1 MLYSK
6 TIRLRFVEPD
16 DAEFILGLR
25 LDIRYNQY
33 LSTTINDVNA
43 QRNWIKEY
51 KSRERE
57 GKEYYFIIER
67 KIDEIPI
74 GTVRLYDFIEQ
85 ANSFCWGSWI
95 LNEDKT
101 RFAAIE
107 SAMLVY
113 RFAFEE
119 VQFSRSH
126 FDVRKENKS
135 VLSFHRKMGAKEMG
149 EDELNVYFHYFPESY
164 REQKV
169 KLKRFLIS

>member
-6 TIRLRFVEPD
+6 TICLRFVEAE

-25 LDIRYNQY
+25 LDSRYNQH
-33 LSTTINDVNA
+33 LSTTTNDVNA
-43 QRNWIKEY
+43 QRDWIKEY

-57 GKEYYFIIER
+57 DKEYYFIIER
-67 KIDEIPI
+67 KVDGIPI
-74 GTVRLYDFIEQ
+74 GTVRLYDFKEQ

-135 VLSFHRKMGAKEMG
+135 VLSFHRKMGAKEIY
-149 EDELNVYFHYFPESY
+149 EDDLNVYFHYFPESY

>member
-6 TIRLRFVEPD
+6 TICLRFVEPD

-25 LDIRYNQY
+25 LDVRYNQY

-67 KIDEIPI
+67 KVDEIPI